1 MKTANLKRITLTREE
16 ATEAFRLYLDHLDHL
31 PTGPAAGGKITDW
44 RAFLHCVEIDVE
56 APNPE
61 QEAK

>member
-16 ATEAFRLYLDHLDHL
+16 ATEAFRLYLDHLPTVVPL
-31 PTGPAAGGKITDW
+31 PRSGKITDW

-61 QEAK
+61 QEAKP

>member
-16 ATEAFRLYLDHLDHL
+16 ATVALHLYLEL
-31 PTGPAAGGKITDW
+31 PTVAAMPKEGKITDW